1 MTQGGPRSATLGT
14 EWLRGLDAALE
25 RSMVADWPSSRWASD
40 PVRFAHDV
48 LGVETWGKQQSI
60 LESVR
65 DNRHTTVSG
74 GRKVGKDFVGG
85 IAAIWWFASFDKAKT
100 MLFGPTMKQIDGIIY
115 LEIRQ
120 LWMGHG
126 RCVKCKRDNPSGP
139 RPCAHSA
146 VMPEKP
152 SLSAKGGI
160 NSKDLRSIVGVT
172 SVGERGAIGFS
183 GRIFAIED
191 EASYMKDPIDDT
203 IVGNL
208 AGEHTRRLLIANP
221 VSTRGFFYR
230 SHHSERALF
239 TPFQIASTES
249 PNIIERRT
257 VYPNI
262 ASCEWLE
269 ERRLAWGE
277 KSRMWRTH
285 VEGLFPLAEEGQIF
299 TIDDVEEAERR
310 WPTSEA
316 AGRLYL
322 GVDVAGEAASGDEV
336 AFAPRR
342 GLRSFQIEAEAGLT
356 PEGTLHRAV
365 HLLERHRKPH
375 DRDDDRPVIVL
386 DKDGAIGA
394 KTFAVFEGYLY
405 THEAAF
411 RLVGFR
417 GGEYPKGVNGQSY
430 KLNRDLLYGCLE
442 AWLKPQLDRDENV
455 LYAGGAIVPDLRLEA
470 ELVEMRWVK
479 GDPRER
485 NVLIHKD
492 ELRKRLEGKS
502 PDRCD
507 ALALST
513 WGDVRA
519 LARPSAPTDPGPEPA
534 TPPRPAT
541 GYEWHEPEHP
551 NDGNFLDPRNRR
563 KFGYED

>member
-1 MTQGGPRSATLGT
+1 MTQSGPRAATLGT
-14 EWLRGLDAALE
+14 EWLRGFDAALD
-25 RSMVADWPSSRWASD
+25 RTMVADWPATRWAKD
-40 PVRFAHDV
+40 PIGFAHDV

-65 DNRHTTVSG
+65 DNRHTSVCG

-85 IAAIWWFASFDKAKT
+85 IAAIWWFATVDKGKT
-100 MLFGPTMKQIDGIIY
+100 MLFGPTMKQIDDIIY

-126 RCVKCKRDNPSGP
+126 RCVKCKRDIPDGP
-139 RPCAHSA
+139 RPCPHSA
-146 VMPEKP
+146 IMPERP

-160 NSKDLRSIVGVT
+160 RSKDLRLIVGVT
-172 SVGERGAIGFS
+172 SVGERGSIGFS
-183 GRIFAIED
+183 GAIFAIED
-191 EASYMKDPIDDT
+191 EASYMKDVIDDT

-208 AGEHTRRLLIANP
+208 AGDNTRRLMIANP

-230 SHHSERALF
+230 SHHSERAMF
-239 TPFQIASTES
+239 ATFQIASTES
-249 PNIIERRT
+249 PNIIERRV
-257 VYPNI
+257 VYPGI

-269 ERRLAWGE
+269 ERRLAWGD

-285 VEGLFPLAEEGQIF
+285 VEGLFPLAEDGQIF
-299 TIDDVEEAERR
+299 TIDDVEKAEER
-310 WPTSEA
+310 WPSSEA
-316 AGRLYL
+316 SGRLYL
-322 GVDVAGEAASGDEV
+322 GVDVAGEVETGDEI

-342 GLRSFQIEAEAGLT
+342 GLRSFQIETAPGLS
-356 PEGTLHRAV
+356 PEGILHRAV
-365 HLLERHRKPH
+365 HVLEKHRKAQ
-375 DRDDDRPVIVL
+375 DRDDDRPVIVI
-386 DKDGAIGA
+386 DKDGATGA
-394 KTFAVFEGYLY
+394 KAFAVFEGYLY
-405 THEAAF
+405 THEDAF

-417 GGEYPKGVNGQSY
+417 GSEYPKGVNGQSY

-442 AWLKPQLDRDENV
+442 AWLKPQVDRDENV
-455 LYAGGAIVPDLRLEA
+455 LYPGGAIVPDLRLEA

-513 WGDVRA
+513 WGDVR
-519 LARPSAPTDPGPEPA
+519 PIGKIVVPEPEPQPSPAA
-534 TPPRPAT
+534 TRAAQ

-551 NDGNFLDPRNRR
+551 WDGNFLDPRNRR
-563 KFGYED
+563 RFE